1 MCTCVR
7 ACVCVLWCLLLFDFS
22 KGALESTEKSMFFF
36 LNSVSSGSAN
46 KNAVKV
52 QKLRKLNSVNQHKE
66 ITLDSNDVNNVFR
79 TLRFQFLVSRNFLHE
94 LNFHV

>member
-1 MCTCVR
+1 M
-7 ACVCVLWCLLLFDFS
+7 CVCVCVCVCVVCLLLFDFS

-66 ITLDSNDVNNVFR
+66 IYLG
-79 TLRFQFLVSRNFLHE
+79 LQ
-94 LNFHV
+94 